1 LLPNDRIIYPA
12 QISLIRSTY
21 QELYICNG
29 CNDRCSQAQLFAP
42 GIELGCARL
51 DPHPPHLL
59 CERGPDG
66 WCKKLDH
73 SADTILSH
81 PQLRDELTVAA
92 KKLNLI

>member
-1 LLPNDRIIYPA
+1 MRECGPIDHLTAIRRRERAPSTTSLADLCTAAENVPAARALPSCDLLA
-12 QISLIRSTY
+12 TASLR
-21 QELYICNG
+21 
-29 CNDRCSQAQLFAP
+29 
-42 GIELGCARL
+42 
-51 DPHPPHLL
+51 
-59 CERGPDG
+59 ERGPDG

>member
-1 LLPNDRIIYPA
+1 
-12 QISLIRSTY
+12 
-21 QELYICNG
+21 
-29 CNDRCSQAQLFAP
+29 
-42 GIELGCARL
+42 LGCARL

-81 PQLRDELTVAA
+81 PQFRDELTAAA